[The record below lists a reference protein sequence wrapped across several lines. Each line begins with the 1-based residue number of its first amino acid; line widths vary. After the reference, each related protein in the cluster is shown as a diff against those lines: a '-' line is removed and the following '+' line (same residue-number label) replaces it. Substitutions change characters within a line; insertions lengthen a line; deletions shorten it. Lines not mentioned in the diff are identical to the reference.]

1 MLDSSPWYV
10 RTRLKTRQLLLVVA
24 LAEEGNIHR
33 AAASLN
39 LTQPAAS
46 KLLRELEEMLGAVL
60 FERLPRGMR
69 PTLYG
74 DALIRHARAVLGS
87 LDQAQEELAA
97 LKAGRLGHVAVGA
110 ITSPGVR
117 VLPAAVAAVKRT
129 HANMRIS
136 VEIDASNVLLEH
148 LAQEK
153 LDVVLGRLSAEHD
166 NLQLRYAPL
175 TGEPVCAVVRPGH
188 PLLEAARESMD
199 DSADKGAREGAHKR
213 TPDAAHARAHAPL
226 TLADV
231 ARATWVVPPVG
242 SVLRHR
248 FELMFQRASL
258 APPSNVV
265 ETPAL
270 LFITR
275 VLEQSDMIAVL
286 TEDVAHYYA
295 AHGMV
300 AVLPLPMDCQMDDFG
315 IITRAD
321 RLLSPAA
328 SVMIDALRAVSAEI
342 YGVGPGIDQDRG
354 TG

>member
-33 AAASLN
+33 AAAALN
-39 LTQPAAS
+39 MTQPAAS

-87 LDQAQEELAA
+87 LDQAQEELSA

-117 VLPAAVAAVKRT
+117 VLPAAVAAVKRA
-129 HANMRIS
+129 HANMRVS
-136 VEIDASNVLLEH
+136 VEIDASNALLEH
-148 LAQEK
+148 LAQDK

-166 NLQLRYAPL
+166 KLQLRYEPL

-188 PLLEAARESMD
+188 PLLEAAHSPLHE
-199 DSADKGAREGAHKR
+199 E
-213 TPDAAHARAHAPL
+213 TPDEAQARAKTRAPL

-286 TEDVAHYYA
+286 TEDVARYYA
-295 AHGMV
+295 THGMV

-328 SVMIDALRAVSAEI
+328 QIMIDVLREVSADI
-342 YGVGPGIDQDRG
+342 YDVRGPA
-354 TG
+354 

>member
-33 AAASLN
+33 AAAALN
-39 LTQPAAS
+39 MTQPAAS

-87 LDQAQEELAA
+87 LDQAQEELGA

-129 HANMRIS
+129 HANLRVS
-136 VEIDASNVLLEH
+136 VEIDASNALLEH

-166 NLQLRYAPL
+166 KLQLRYEPL

-188 PLLEAARESMD
+188 PLLEAAHAASNEY
-199 DSADKGAREGAHKR
+199 APAH
-213 TPDAAHARAHAPL
+213 TPLA
-226 TLADV
+226 LADV
-231 ARATWVVPPVG
+231 ARAAWVVPPVG

-286 TEDVAHYYA
+286 TEDVARYYA

-328 SVMIDALRAVSAEI
+328 SIMIDALREVSAEI
-342 YGVGPGIDQDRG
+342 YGVRPGIDQERG
-354 TG
+354 TRGAGLRPSSDSAG

>member
-1 MLDSSPWYV
+1 MLDATPWYV

-33 AAASLN
+33 AAAALN
-39 LTQPAAS
+39 MTQPAAS
-46 KLLRELEEMLGAVL
+46 KLLRELEETLGAVL
-60 FERLPRGMR
+60 FDRMPRGMR

-74 DALIRHARAVLGS
+74 DALVRHARAVLGS
-87 LDQAQEELAA
+87 LDQAQEELSA

-129 HANMRIS
+129 HANLRVS

-148 LAQEK
+148 LAQDK

-166 NLQLRYAPL
+166 KLQLRYEPL
-175 TGEPVCAVVRPGH
+175 AGEPVCAVVRPGH
-188 PLLEAARESMD
+188 PML
-199 DSADKGAREGAHKR
+199 GGAH
-213 TPDAAHARAHAPL
+213 TPSGKSPRAPIA
-226 TLADV
+226 LAEL

-286 TEDVAHYYA
+286 TEDVAHYYE

-300 AVLPLPMDCQMDDFG
+300 AILPVPMDCQMDDFG

-321 RLLSPAA
+321 RLPTPAA
-328 SVMIDALRAVSAEI
+328 SVMIEALREVSAEL
-342 YGVGPGIDQDRG
+342 YGTQRERQLAR
-354 TG
+354 

>member
-1 MLDSSPWYV
+1 MLETSPWYV

-33 AAASLN
+33 AAAALN
-39 LTQPAAS
+39 MTQPAAS
-46 KLLRELEEMLGAVL
+46 RLLRELEEMLGALL
-60 FERLPRGMR
+60 FERMPRGMK

-87 LDQAQEELAA
+87 LDQAQEELTA

-136 VEIDASNVLLEH
+136 VEIDASNALLEH
-148 LAQEK
+148 LAQDK

-166 NLQLRYAPL
+166 KLALRYEAL

-188 PLLEAARESMD
+188 PLFSA
-199 DSADKGAREGAHKR
+199 SADAAD
-213 TPDAAHARAHAPL
+213 DAEKPL

-231 ARATWVVPPVG
+231 ARATWVVPPVA

-286 TEDVAHYYA
+286 TGDVARYYA

-300 AVLPLPMDCQMDDFG
+300 AILPLPMDCQMDDFG

-321 RLLSPAA
+321 KLLSPAA
-328 SVMIDALRAVSAEI
+328 EVMIEALRAVSAEV
-342 YGVGPGIDQDRG
+342 YGATPTDAQ
-354 TG
+354 TYSSN

>member
-1 MLDSSPWYV
+1 MLETSPWYV

-33 AAASLN
+33 AAAALN
-39 LTQPAAS
+39 MTQPAAS
-46 KLLRELEEMLGAVL
+46 KLLRELEEMLGALL
-60 FERLPRGMR
+60 FERMPRGMK

-87 LDQAQEELAA
+87 LDQAQEELTA

-110 ITSPGVR
+110 ITSPGVS

-136 VEIDASNVLLEH
+136 VEIVASNVLLEH
-148 LAQEK
+148 LAQDR
-153 LDVVLGRLSAEHD
+153 LDIVLGRLSAEHD
-166 NLQLRYAPL
+166 KLALRYEAL

-188 PLLEAARESMD
+188 PLLETAET
-199 DSADKGAREGAHKR
+199 
-213 TPDAAHARAHAPL
+213 TPLA
-226 TLADV
+226 LADV
-231 ARATWVVPPVG
+231 ARATWVVPPLA

-286 TEDVAHYYA
+286 TGDVARYYA

-300 AVLPLPMDCQMDDFG
+300 AILPLPMDCQMDDFG

-321 RLLSPAA
+321 KLLSPAA
-328 SVMIDALRAVSAEI
+328 EVMIEALRAVSAEI
-342 YGVGPGIDQDRG
+342 YGPRDGA
-354 TG
+354 

>member
-1 MLDSSPWYV
+1 MLDTSPWYV

-33 AAASLN
+33 AAAALN
-39 LTQPAAS
+39 MTQPAAS
-46 KLLRELEEMLGAVL
+46 KLLRELEDMLGAVL
-60 FERLPRGMR
+60 FERMPRGMR
-69 PTLYG
+69 PTMYG

-87 LDQAQEELAA
+87 LDQAQEELSA

-129 HANMRIS
+129 HANLRVS

-148 LAQEK
+148 LAQDK

-166 NLQLRYAPL
+166 KLQLRYEPL
-175 TGEPVCAVVRPGH
+175 AGEPVCAVVRPGH
-188 PLLEAARESMD
+188 PMLEKA
-199 DSADKGAREGAHKR
+199 ADKAQ
-213 TPDAAHARAHAPL
+213 PI
-226 TLADV
+226 TLADI

-286 TEDVAHYYA
+286 TEDVARYYA

-300 AVLPLPMDCQMDDFG
+300 AILPVPMDCQMDDFG

-321 RLLSPAA
+321 GLLTPAA
-328 SVMIDALRAVSAEI
+328 SVMIDALRQVSADI
-342 YGVGPGIDQDRG
+342 YGAHSREPAAR
-354 TG
+354 

>member
-33 AAASLN
+33 AAAALN
-39 LTQPAAS
+39 MTQPAAS
-46 KLLRELEEMLGAVL
+46 KLLRELEDMLGAVL
-60 FERLPRGMR
+60 FERMPRGMR

-87 LDQAQEELAA
+87 LDQAQEELSA

-129 HANMRIS
+129 HANLRVS

-148 LAQEK
+148 LAQDK

-166 NLQLRYAPL
+166 KLQLRYEPL
-175 TGEPVCAVVRPGH
+175 AGEPVCAVVRPGH
-188 PLLEAARESMD
+188 PMLGQA
-199 DSADKGAREGAHKR
+199 ADKPQPIA
-213 TPDAAHARAHAPL
+213 
-226 TLADV
+226 LADI

-300 AVLPLPMDCQMDDFG
+300 AILPVPMDCQMDDFG

-321 RLLSPAA
+321 RLFTPAA
-328 SVMIDALRAVSAEI
+328 SVMIEALRQVSADI
-342 YGVGPGIDQDRG
+342 YGAHRREPGAR
-354 TG
+354 

>member
-1 MLDSSPWYV
+1 MLETSPWYV

-33 AAASLN
+33 AAAALN
-39 LTQPAAS
+39 MTQPAAS
-46 KLLRELEEMLGAVL
+46 KLLRELEEMLDALL
-60 FERLPRGMR
+60 FERMPRGMK

-87 LDQAQEELAA
+87 LDQAQEELTA

-129 HANMRIS
+129 HANMRVS
-136 VEIDASNVLLEH
+136 VAIDASNVLLEH
-148 LAQEK
+148 LAQDK

-166 NLQLRYAPL
+166 KLALRYEPL

-188 PLLEAARESMD
+188 PLLA
-199 DSADKGAREGAHKR
+199 SADSN
-213 TPDAAHARAHAPL
+213 AHADRARPL
-226 TLADV
+226 ALADV
-231 ARATWVVPPVG
+231 ARATWVVPPVA

-286 TEDVAHYYA
+286 TEDVARYYA

-300 AVLPLPMDCQMDDFG
+300 AILPLPMDCQMDDFG

-328 SVMIDALRAVSAEI
+328 QVMIEALRAVSAEV
-342 YGVGPGIDQDRG
+342 YGTTAREARSLS
-354 TG
+354 

>member
-1 MLDSSPWYV
+1 MLETSPWYV

-33 AAASLN
+33 AAAALN
-39 LTQPAAS
+39 MTQPAAS
-46 KLLRELEEMLGAVL
+46 KLLRELEDMLGALL
-60 FERLPRGMR
+60 FERMPRGMK

-87 LDQAQEELAA
+87 LDQAQAELTA

-110 ITSPGVR
+110 ITSPGVS

-148 LAQEK
+148 LAQDR
-153 LDVVLGRLSAEHD
+153 LDIVLGRLSAEHD
-166 NLQLRYAPL
+166 KLALRYEPL

-188 PLLEAARESMD
+188 PLLETNANAP
-199 DSADKGAREGAHKR
+199 GAPL
-213 TPDAAHARAHAPL
+213 TSL

-231 ARATWVVPPVG
+231 ARATWVVPPLA

-286 TEDVAHYYA
+286 TEDVARYYA
-295 AHGMV
+295 VHGMV
-300 AVLPLPMDCQMDDFG
+300 AILPLPMDCQMDDFG

-321 RLLSPAA
+321 KLLSPAA
-328 SVMIDALRAVSAEI
+328 GVMIEALRAVSAEI
-342 YGVGPGIDQDRG
+342 YGPRG
-354 TG
+354 AA

>member
-1 MLDSSPWYV
+1 MLEASPWYV

-33 AAASLN
+33 AAAALN
-39 LTQPAAS
+39 MTQPAAS
-46 KLLRELEEMLGAVL
+46 KLLRELEDTLDAVL
-60 FERLPRGMR
+60 FDRMPRGMR

-87 LDQAQEELAA
+87 LDQAQEELNA

-129 HANMRIS
+129 HANLRVT

-148 LAQEK
+148 LAQDK

-166 NLQLRYAPL
+166 KLQLRYEPL
-175 TGEPVCAVVRPGH
+175 AGEPVCAVVRPGH
-188 PLLEAARESMD
+188 PMLNGAATL
-199 DSADKGAREGAHKR
+199 KG
-213 TPDAAHARAHAPL
+213 TPPRPPI

-286 TEDVAHYYA
+286 TEDVARYYA

-300 AVLPLPMDCQMDDFG
+300 AILPVPMDCQMDDFG

-321 RLLSPAA
+321 KLLTPAA
-328 SVMIDALRAVSAEI
+328 SVMIDALRAVSAET
-342 YGVGPGIDQDRG
+342 YGSHGAQQGTQPGAR
-354 TG
+354 

>member
-1 MLDSSPWYV
+1 MLDTSPWYV

-33 AAASLN
+33 AAAALN
-39 LTQPAAS
+39 MTQPAAS
-46 KLLRELEEMLGAVL
+46 KLLRELEDMLGAVL
-60 FERLPRGMR
+60 FERMPRGMR

-87 LDQAQEELAA
+87 LDQAQEELSA

-129 HANMRIS
+129 HANLRVS

-148 LAQEK
+148 LAQDK

-166 NLQLRYAPL
+166 KLQLRYEPL
-175 TGEPVCAVVRPGH
+175 AGEPVCAVVRPGH
-188 PLLEAARESMD
+188 PMLGQAADEARPIA
-199 DSADKGAREGAHKR
+199 
-213 TPDAAHARAHAPL
+213 
-226 TLADV
+226 LADI

-300 AVLPLPMDCQMDDFG
+300 AILPVPMDCQMDDFG

-321 RLLSPAA
+321 RLFTPAA
-328 SVMIDALRAVSAEI
+328 SVMIEALRQVSADI
-342 YGVGPGIDQDRG
+342 YGAHRREPGAR
-354 TG
+354 

>member
-1 MLDSSPWYV
+1 MLDTSPWYV

-33 AAASLN
+33 AAAALN
-39 LTQPAAS
+39 MTQPAAS
-46 KLLRELEEMLGAVL
+46 KLLRELEDMLGAVL
-60 FERLPRGMR
+60 FERMPRGMR

-87 LDQAQEELAA
+87 LDQAQEELSA

-129 HANMRIS
+129 HANLRVS

-148 LAQEK
+148 LAQDK

-166 NLQLRYAPL
+166 KLQLRYEPL

-188 PLLEAARESMD
+188 PMLGQT
-199 DSADKGAREGAHKR
+199 ADKAH
-213 TPDAAHARAHAPL
+213 PIA
-226 TLADV
+226 LADI

-300 AVLPLPMDCQMDDFG
+300 AILPVPMDCQMDDFG

-321 RLLSPAA
+321 RLFTPAA
-328 SVMIDALRAVSAEI
+328 SVMIEALRQVSADI
-342 YGVGPGIDQDRG
+342 YGAHRREPGAR
-354 TG
+354 